1 MAPDAARRSDRSRR
15 AILAAAL
22 ELVETVGYAK
32 LTIEAVAA
40 RAGVGKQT
48 IYRWWPSKGPLLFD
62 AFVELSA
69 VGRAVRPW
77 GDLGD
82 DLKAELRDAIGELV
96 ERRFDQVCRV
106 LVHEA
111 RTDLVTLLLT
121 PRRVVMEQRLATA
134 QRAGEIRGD
143 VDVPAAVE
151 LLLGP
156 VYHRW
161 LLRTGPLTG
170 TFSDTVVDLTLRAL
184 RG

>member
-1 MAPDAARRSDRSRR
+1 MPPDAARRSERSRQ
-15 AILAAAL
+15 AILTAAL
-22 ELVETVGYAK
+22 ELVEAVGYAK
-32 LTIEAVAA
+32 FTIEAVAA

-48 IYRWWPSKGPLLFD
+48 IYRWWESKGPLLFD
-62 AFVELSA
+62 AFVELGA
-69 VGRAVRPW
+69 VGRVVRPW
-77 GDLGD
+77 GELDA
-82 DLKAELRDAIGELV
+82 DLKAELRAAIDEVV

-121 PRRVVMEQRLATA
+121 PRRVVLEQRLAAA
-134 QRAGEIRGD
+134 QRSGEIRGD
-143 VDVPAAVE
+143 VDVPAAAE

-156 VYHRW
+156 VYQRW

-170 TFSDTVVDLTLRAL
+170 VFSDSVVDLTLRAL

>member
-1 MAPDAARRSDRSRR
+1 MPPDAARRSDRSRR
-15 AILAAAL
+15 AILVAAL
-22 ELVETVGYAK
+22 ELVEALGYSR

-48 IYRWWPSKGPLLFD
+48 IYRWWSSKGPLLFE
-62 AFVELSA
+62 AFVELGP
-69 VGRAVRPW
+69 VERDPRPS
-77 GDLGD
+77 GDLAT
-82 DLKAELRDAIGELV
+82 DLRLELRATVEELN

-121 PRRVVMEQRLATA
+121 PRRVRLEERLRAG
-134 QRAGEIRGD
+134 QRAGEVRLD
-143 VDVPAAVE
+143 VDVAAAAD

-156 VYHRW
+156 VHQRW
-161 LLRTGPLTG
+161 LLRTAPLSG
-170 TFSDTVVDLTLRAL
+170 EHADAVVDLVLRAL